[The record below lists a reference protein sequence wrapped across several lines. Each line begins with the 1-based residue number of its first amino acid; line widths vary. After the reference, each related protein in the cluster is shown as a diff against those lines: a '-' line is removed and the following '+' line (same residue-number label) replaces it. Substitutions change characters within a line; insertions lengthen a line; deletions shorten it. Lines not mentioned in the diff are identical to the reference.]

1 MTEHEKDPCAYALR
15 EIVEAWEDEDVS
27 LMWFKNMRGA
37 IAQARAALAA
47 RAATKKHETPCQPSK
62 TAWLELLSRCFAAGW
77 TLEPP
82 TISEDET
89 VEYWVLECREAGHF
103 ETWTGTITDAP
114 ESVYRAVEAALGETK

>member
-77 TLEPP
+77 RMDCYRPSP
-82 TISEDET
+82 
-89 VEYWVLECREAGHF
+89 GHGP
-103 ETWTGTITDAP
+103 GTNSLRGGITTMWYGNITDAP
-114 ESVYRAVEAALGETK
+114 EEVYRAVEAALGETK